1 MSVKTSW
8 VLGGIAALMGSHY
21 LMHLCLP
28 VFSAR
33 NRSQQGK
40 VTPDHYEQVDQIT
53 QRKKALEVI
62 LGRGGSRRRSLPSM
76 PANSE
81 DILGGRSWLQEQDL
95 LNKQNEKLHPRD
107 KINPQAD
114 VLSEMTLAVQPG
126 LHDILLEKEDLEEK
140 DDRSLLS
147 GASLSFL
154 KGGTHE
160 CQKFLQCINA
170 PDHCSGGCVCQTPTK
185 TCG

>member
-126 LHDILLEKEDLEEK
+126 LHDILLEKEDLEER
-140 DDRSLLS
+140 DDRSLLNGGS
-147 GASLSFL
+147 RSLL
-154 KGGTHE
+154 KGDNGCTGTNE
-160 CQKFLQCINA
+160 
-170 PDHCSGGCVCQTPTK
+170 PSPCSTDNDCPGK
-185 TCG
+185 KL